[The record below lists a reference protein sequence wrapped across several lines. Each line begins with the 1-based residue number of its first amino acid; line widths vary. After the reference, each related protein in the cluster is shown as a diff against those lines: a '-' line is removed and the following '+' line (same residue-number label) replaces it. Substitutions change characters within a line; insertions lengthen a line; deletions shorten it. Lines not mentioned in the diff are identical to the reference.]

1 MPVIIMENI
10 MDAHSKY
17 YLEVIIKLF
26 IAAAC
31 GGVIGYE
38 REHSN
43 NNVGVRTYMTVC
55 ISTAVVMI
63 IARLCFKDT
72 KSGDITRMAAAA
84 IQGISF
90 LGAGLI
96 IHKED
101 QLKGITTAAILW
113 GTAVIGLAIGYGL
126 YFLGIVAT
134 IFMIFIGYIWIKISD
149 NYYVKHGKK
158 SEGKNLKLFNN
169 KKNEE

>member
-1 MPVIIMENI
+1 

-17 YLEVIIKLF
+17 YLEVIIKLL

-38 REHSN
+38 RERRN
-43 NNVGVRTYMTVC
+43 KNVGVRTYMTVC

-149 NYYVKHGKK
+149 NYYAKHGKK
-158 SEGKNLKLFNN
+158 SDGKNLKLFNSKN
-169 KKNEE
+169 NEE